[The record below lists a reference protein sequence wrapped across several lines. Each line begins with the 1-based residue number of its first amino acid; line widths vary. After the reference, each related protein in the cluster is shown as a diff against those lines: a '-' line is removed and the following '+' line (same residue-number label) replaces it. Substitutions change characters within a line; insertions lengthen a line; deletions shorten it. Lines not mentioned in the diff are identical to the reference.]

1 MRHLLHFSPPPSTPG
16 PRGAYYKKVTHTFDP
31 DRRQFLS
38 STVSVLV
45 SAHFGGRASAAAERS
60 TLVSGDAAIRIRTLD
75 LLTSAPLASMR
86 QFYSGTLGL
95 RVLEENAAT
104 LTIAGG
110 STRLTFRAAGPE
122 QGSPFYHFA
131 FNIPENKILSALAWQ
146 KARSPLMPI
155 PPRLRDPRLPDEV
168 VDFRHWNAHSIFF
181 FDPGGNVVEYIAR
194 HDLKNA
200 RPGEFATDDILYA
213 SEIAFVVD
221 DVREASAGL
230 KPLAGVEQYRGAD
243 DQFVALGDEMG
254 LLLIMK
260 RGRVLNFDPSSTEK
274 AAAVF
279 PTTASIAG
287 PRPSRYEWPGFPYV
301 LSVA

>member
-1 MRHLLHFSPPPSTPG
+1 MCILQEMTYASDPG
-16 PRGAYYKKVTHTFDP
+16 
-31 DRRQFLS
+31 RREFLS
-38 STVSVLV
+38 MAGSAFVA
-45 SAHFGGRASAAAERS
+45 AHFEWIEGEATGRPES
-60 TLVSGDAAIRIRTLD
+60 VSGDERIRIRALD
-75 LLTSAPLASMR
+75 LLTSAPLTSMR
-86 QFYSGTLGL
+86 EFYNRVLGL
-95 RVLEENAAT
+95 RVLDEQAGQ

-110 STRLTFRAAGPE
+110 STRLTFRPAEDRHGR
-122 QGSPFYHFA
+122 PFYHFA
-131 FNIPENKILSALAWQ
+131 FNIPENKILPALAWQ

-155 PPRLRDPRLPDEV
+155 PARLRDPQLPDEI

-200 RPGEFATDDILYA
+200 RPGEFGTADILHA

-221 DVREASAGL
+221 DVKEASAGL
-230 KPLAGVEQYRGAD
+230 KPVAGIEQYRGAD

-254 LLLIMK
+254 LLLVMK

-287 PRPSRYEWPGFPYV
+287 PQPSKYEWPGFPYL
-301 LSVA
+301 LSIT

>member
-1 MRHLLHFSPPPSTPG
+1 MRPEPSSAGRREFVSLATSALVAAHLGWLE
-16 PRGAYYKKVTHTFDP
+16 
-31 DRRQFLS
+31 
-38 STVSVLV
+38 
-45 SAHFGGRASAAAERS
+45 AAAAGKS
-60 TLVSGDAAIRIRTLD
+60 SVVSGDAPIRIRSLD
-75 LLTSAPLASMR
+75 LLTAAPLASMR

-95 RVLEENAAT
+95 RILEENSGE

-110 STRLTFRAAGPE
+110 STRLTFRPSGVDH
-122 QGSPFYHFA
+122 GKPFYHFA

-200 RPGEFATDDILYA
+200 RPGEFGSDDILYA

-221 DVREASAGL
+221 DVKDASGRV
-230 KPLAGVEQYRGAD
+230 KPVAGVEQYRGAD

-254 LLLIMK
+254 LLLVMK

-279 PTTASIAG
+279 PTTAAIAG
-287 PRPSRYEWPGFPYV
+287 PQRAKYDWPGFPYV
-301 LSVA
+301 VTVSG

>member
-1 MRHLLHFSPPPSTPG
+1 M
-16 PRGAYYKKVTHTFDP
+16 
-31 DRRQFLS
+31 
-38 STVSVLV
+38 
-45 SAHFGGRASAAAERS
+45 
-60 TLVSGDAAIRIRTLD
+60 SGDAPIRIRSLD
-75 LLTSAPLASMR
+75 LLTAAPLASMR

-95 RVLEENAAT
+95 RVVEENGGE

-110 STRLTFRAAGPE
+110 STRLTFRPAGDR
-122 QGSPFYHFA
+122 GGKPFYHFA

-146 KARSPLMPI
+146 RSRSPLMPI
-155 PPRLRDPRLPDEV
+155 PARLRDPQLPDEI

-200 RPGEFATDDILYA
+200 RAGEFGPDDILYA

-221 DVREASAGL
+221 DVKQGSSAL
-230 KPLAGVEQYRGAD
+230 KPVAGVEQYRGAD
-243 DQFVALGDEMG
+243 DQFTALGDEMG
-254 LLLIMK
+254 LLLVMK

-279 PTTASIAG
+279 PTTASITG
-287 PRPSRYEWPGFPYV
+287 PQPASYNWPGFPYK
-301 LSVA
+301 LSIT

>member
-1 MRHLLHFSPPPSTPG
+1 MAGSAFV
-16 PRGAYYKKVTHTFDP
+16 A
-31 DRRQFLS
+31 
-38 STVSVLV
+38 
-45 SAHFGGRASAAAERS
+45 AHFGWLEAASRGGS
-60 TLVSGDAAIRIRTLD
+60 TIATGDAAIRIRSLD
-75 LLTSAPLASMR
+75 LLTSAPLTAMR
-86 QFYSGTLGL
+86 EFYNRVLGL
-95 RVLEENAAT
+95 RVLDEKAGQ

-110 STRLTFRAAGPE
+110 STRLTFRPAE
-122 QGSPFYHFA
+122 DRHFKPFYHFA
-131 FNIPENKILSALAWQ
+131 FNIPENKILPALAWQ

-155 PPRLRDPRLPDEV
+155 PARLRDPRLPEEI

-200 RPGEFATDDILYA
+200 RSGEFGTDDILYA

-221 DVREASAGL
+221 DVNEASAGL
-230 KPLAGVEQYRGAD
+230 KPAAGVEQYRGAD

-254 LLLIMK
+254 LLLVMK

-279 PTTASIAG
+279 PTSASVAG
-287 PRPSRYEWPGFPYV
+287 PRRAKYDWPGFPYV
-301 LSVA
+301 VTVGG

>member
-1 MRHLLHFSPPPSTPG
+1 MVRQSSDPS
-16 PRGAYYKKVTHTFDP
+16 
-31 DRRQFLS
+31 RREFLS
-38 STVSVLV
+38 WTTSALVAAHFCWLEGAGTGGSALV
-45 SAHFGGRASAAAERS
+45 SEE
-60 TLVSGDAAIRIRTLD
+60 AIRIRSLD

-86 QFYSGTLGL
+86 QFYNGTLGL
-95 RVLEENAAT
+95 RVLDEKPGQ

-110 STRLTFRAAGPE
+110 STRLTFRPAEDRHGK
-122 QGSPFYHFA
+122 PFYHFA
-131 FNIPENKILSALAWQ
+131 FNIPENKILPALAWQ

-155 PPRLRDPRLPDEV
+155 PARLRDPQLPDEI

-200 RPGEFATDDILYA
+200 RPGAFGPGDILHA

-221 DVREASAGL
+221 DVKEASAGL
-230 KPLAGVEQYRGAD
+230 KPVAGVEQYRGAD

-254 LLLIMK
+254 LLLVMK

-287 PRPSRYEWPGFPYV
+287 PQPSKYEWPGFPYL
-301 LSVA
+301 LSIT